1 MPTIISHAAV
11 AVALIAVFPERTVS
25 RRAIE
30 LGIAVSIAPDI
41 DVIGSRFGIEY
52 GDLLGHRGLTHSLM
66 FAALFASAALPS
78 VPRQIDSSIHRWW
91 AWLYFFIAA
100 ASHGV
105 LDAFTDGG
113 LGVAFF
119 SPFDTSRYFF
129 PVTPISVSP
138 IGVSFFSV
146 RGLSV
151 LLNEILWL
159 WLPAIAFVVVA
170 LLVRKTFHGSNFP
183 HNYWRGVRALFT
195 RRSAEE

>member
-1 MPTIISHAAV
+1 MPTVISHAAV

-25 RRAIE
+25 RRVIE

-52 GDLLGHRGLTHSLM
+52 GDLLGHRGLTRLPYIRCFVGVGRAPWRASSNRSFNASLVDM
-66 FAALFASAALPS
+66 ALLFHRGR
-78 VPRQIDSSIHRWW
+78 VPW
-91 AWLYFFIAA
+91 
-100 ASHGV
+100 G

-129 PVTPISVSP
+129 SVTPISVSP
-138 IGVSFFSV
+138 VGLSFFSV

-151 LLNEILWL
+151 LLSELLWL
-159 WLPAIAFVVVA
+159 WLPAFAFVVAA
-170 LLVRKTFHGSNFP
+170 LLLRKTFHGRNFP
-183 HNYWRGVRALFT
+183 YNYWRAVRTLFT
-195 RRSAEE
+195 RRAAKE

>member
-1 MPTIISHAAV
+1 MPTVISHAAI
-11 AVALIAVFPERTVS
+11 AVALTAVFPEQRVS
-25 RRAIE
+25 RRLIE

-52 GDLLGHRGLTHSLM
+52 GDLLGHRGLTHSLL
-66 FAALFASAALPS
+66 FAALLASGALFGVS
-78 VPRQIDSSIHRWW
+78 RADSLIHRWW
-91 AWLYFFIAA
+91 TWLYFFLAA
-100 ASHGV
+100 ASHGT

-138 IGVSFFSV
+138 VGLSFFSV

-151 LLNEILWL
+151 LLSELLWL
-159 WLPAIAFVVVA
+159 WLPAFAFVIIA
-170 LLVRKTFHGSNFP
+170 LLLRKTFE
-183 HNYWRGVRALFT
+183 
-195 RRSAEE
+195 RRNLSR